1 MLTRSQ
7 ETTKQKQE
15 AKKPKKP
22 RSQAT
27 KAKKQKAVRTS
38 QAGKHLEVL
47 QIKLYTLIKGACW
60 CILICML

>member
-47 QIKLYTLIKGACW
+47 QL
-60 CILICML
+60 